1 MLIFGGAGIGMA
13 FMAQGLGGTVLQVQL
28 WLCLS
33 VRVSVALSALLSV
46 YLFRLNSRRWLSAC
60 AAFRPSGCLCV
71 SVCLLA
77 CLTVCLKEN
86 KLIQS

>member
-1 MLIFGGAGIGMA
+1 MATSSWLCSISVLIFGGAGIGMA

-46 YLFRLNSRRWLSAC
+46 YLFRLNARRWLSAC

-71 SVCLLA
+71 CPSAYLSV
-77 CLTVCLKEN
+77 
-86 KLIQS
+86 